1 MCRLLFSGQ
10 ESPLP
15 TDPTNMGP
23 AGLAPSASIF
33 LTLPAILLAKV
44 KILGVSFLCPPQA
57 LEKPSLAITLLSEG
71 PWALRS
77 YPRYHPWSRHRHA
90 FLSPRAGVGG

>member
-23 AGLAPSASIF
+23 AGLAPSASIS
-33 LTLPAILLAKV
+33 PHPPSDSLAKV
-44 KILGVSFLCPPQA
+44 MILGVSFLCPP
-57 LEKPSLAITLLSEG
+57 PRN
-71 PWALRS
+71 LRS
-77 YPRYHPWSRHRHA
+77 Q
-90 FLSPRAGVGG
+90 V